1 MDSFGV
7 PQGSCQALERAR
19 SPAPKPTC
27 SGSSRARSWPAP
39 GAAAPGWGFC
49 TQRCSAAMAKP
60 FSNAGTMKP
69 NSCCSEM
76 LLCHHVP
83 GPRVRHSLS
92 WRGAGWSDVRD
103 SRRPGPAVLQ
113 DPNHG
118 LLLATGRAQSLHP
131 PSVRSVWDPESW
143 SRRGAGPRRPTVRF
157 APDPPPSRSCHDASL
172 RRVCLR
178 VGLATAFC
186 WFVN

>member
-1 MDSFGV
+1 MSSFGKSPEPSEQ
-7 PQGSCQALERAR
+7 PQSPPAVEAAEPGPGQPQVLEHQDGVSAPRGVQQR
-19 SPAPKPTC
+19 WPSP
-27 SGSSRARSWPAP
+27 SLMP
-39 GAAAPGWGFC
+39 GI
-49 TQRCSAAMAKP
+49 
-60 FSNAGTMKP
+60 MKP

-83 GPRVRHSLS
+83 GPRVQHTLS

-118 LLLATGRAQSLHP
+118 LLLATGTAQSLHP
-131 PSVRSVWDPESW
+131 PPVHSVWDPESW
-143 SRRGAGPRRPTVRF
+143 SRRGAGPRRPSVRF